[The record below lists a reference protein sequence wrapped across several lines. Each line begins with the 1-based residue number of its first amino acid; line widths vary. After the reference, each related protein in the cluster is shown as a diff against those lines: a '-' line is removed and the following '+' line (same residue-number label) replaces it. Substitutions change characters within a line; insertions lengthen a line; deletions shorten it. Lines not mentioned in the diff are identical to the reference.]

1 VNRFGAFAAHLGISL
16 IVFLILGYIIL
27 FHWYPDFFF
36 ASDGGWQ
43 GIRIIAAVDLVL
55 GPMLTLVVYKQGKP
69 RLRFDLTCIG
79 LFQAV
84 CLAAGVWVVYS
95 ERPVAMIYADGLFTT
110 QSADDYHKAGQEVPD
125 LESFRRSA
133 GPAWVSIVLPE
144 DMDEQSNIRR
154 SAMERQVSLRSL
166 PELYEP
172 FDTLHVDEGEHGFD
186 YAAMRA
192 SDEEAPFLND
202 FLEANGGALED
213 YVFLRFGTR
222 YRLDMLAM
230 RKADHALIYLP
241 VPNNTPA

>member
-1 VNRFGAFAAHLGISL
+1 MNRFGAFAAHLGISL

-69 RLRFDLTCIG
+69 SLRFDLTCIG

-133 GPAWVSIVLPE
+133 GPA
-144 DMDEQSNIRR
+144 
-154 SAMERQVSLRSL
+154 VSLRAWTPRGGSSSL
-166 PELYEP
+166 
-172 FDTLHVDEGEHGFD
+172 GAG
-186 YAAMRA
+186 
-192 SDEEAPFLND
+192 
-202 FLEANGGALED
+202 NGSPGPG
-213 YVFLRFGTR
+213 RR
-222 YRLDMLAM
+222 QSSSRSC
-230 RKADHALIYLP
+230 P
-241 VPNNTPA
+241 